1 MEAALRPL
9 PPANLPYL
17 PHYSDSGVVGIFYQ
31 FYVWWILNNHY
42 SEFTGRKT
50 SKFTT
55 VHSGVVGGGG
65 W

>member
-9 PPANLPYL
+9 PPANLLYL

-31 FYVWWILNNHY
+31 FYVWWILYNHCN
-42 SEFTGRKT
+42 EFTGQIMV
-50 SKFTT
+50 KFTT
-55 VHSGVVGGGG
+55 VHGGVVGGGG